1 MDDRP
6 VGTKQTLLAIR
17 NMVRCITASHRV
29 VVTVVQF
36 SGEDELEKTYK
47 AGNNGVND
55 GLLNGIPDGVP
66 MYKFEIGPTALNN
79 KYESQRRQI

>member
-6 VGTKQTLLAIR
+6 VGTKQTLLAVR
-17 NMVRCITASHRV
+17 NMVNRITASHRV

-36 SGEDELEKTYK
+36 SGEDELEKIYK
-47 AGNNGVND
+47 AGNNGVNH
-55 GLLNGIPDGVP
+55 GLPDGIP

-79 KYESQRRQI
+79 KYQNQRRQI

>member
-1 MDDRP
+1 
-6 VGTKQTLLAIR
+6 
-17 NMVRCITASHRV
+17 MVKRITASHRV

-36 SGEDELEKTYK
+36 SGEDEFEKTYN
-47 AGNNGVND
+47 AGNNGVNH
-55 GLLNGIPDGVP
+55 GLLDGIPDGVS